1 MVCWGWNHS
10 AGSDPSSW
18 RPPGDLVGVQHGYV
32 HFFGE
37 GKKGHKNLVVSTHLE
52 NISYN
57 MIVKLDHETL
67 RFGVKIKS
75 MFETT
80 TSKYYQWIHQDAQ
93 LGDMTNGRT
102 IISRHPNGISVFRL
116 SKDLTGHEVQFILA
130 ILSKIHILRQHKKKM
145 DTLLLKDGTSWLWLT
160 LCLLGWKVFDI

>member
-1 MVCWGWNHS
+1 
-10 AGSDPSSW
+10 
-18 RPPGDLVGVQHGYV
+18 
-32 HFFGE
+32 
-37 GKKGHKNLVVSTHLE
+37 
-52 NISYN
+52 
-57 MIVKLDHETL
+57 
-67 RFGVKIKS
+67 

-130 ILSKIHILRQHKKKM
+130 ILSKIHILRQHKKRM

-160 LCLLGWKVFDI
+160 LCLLGWKSLIYKWSCIEKFMQFATGTGKCPSSFSAVVRFPEDSLIIHTNDPLKSSGYPLIPLYRYTYYLMEEIPNNHLGCIKIA